1 VAEVNELAGPG
12 KGVTVIKVDEGDAVV
27 DFLAVKPNEKDAK
40 LEFETQKGRQLH
52 LSPAKYE
59 VTGRGGKG
67 HEMSR
72 KDAVKEVQRAP
83 LFIPLP
89 EPKKD

>member
-1 VAEVNELAGPG
+1 
-12 KGVTVIKVDEGDAVV
+12 V
-27 DFLAVKPNEKDAK
+27 DFLVSPAGNKEAGI
-40 LEFETQKGRQLH
+40 LYETQKGRKLT
-52 LSPAKYE
+52 LTPGRYE

-72 KDAVKEVQRAP
+72 KDAVKEVLREP

-89 EPKKD
+89 EQKKE